1 MTQFLLE
8 GFAENVPKAGKK
20 CWKALQ
26 EKERYGEVSGLL
38 QAHLSLIIDDGQQNG
53 LMTPRGPLYAD
64 EPALVVP

>member
-38 QAHLSLIIDDGQQNG
+38 QAHISLIIDDGQQNR
-53 LMTPRGPLYAD
+53 LMTSRGPLYAD
-64 EPALVVP
+64 EAALVAP

>member
-38 QAHLSLIIDDGQQNG
+38 QAHISLIIDDGQQHG
-53 LMTPRGPLYAD
+53 LMASCGPLYAD
-64 EPALVVP
+64 ESALVVP

>member
-38 QAHLSLIIDDGQQNG
+38 QAHLSLIIDDGQQNR
-53 LMTPRGPLYAD
+53 LMTSRGPLYAD
-64 EPALVVP
+64 EAALVAP

>member
-38 QAHLSLIIDDGQQNG
+38 QTHLSLIIDDGQQNG
-53 LMTPRGPLYAD
+53 LMASRCSLYAD
-64 EPALVVP
+64 EPALVAP

>member
-26 EKERYGEVSGLL
+26 EKERCGEVPFLL
-38 QAHLSLIIDDGQQNG
+38 QYHASTIVDDGQQYG
-53 LMTPRGPLYAD
+53 LMASRGSLYAD
-64 EPALVVP
+64 ESALVVP

>member
-38 QAHLSLIIDDGQQNG
+38 QAHLSLIIDDGQQNR
-53 LMTPRGPLYAD
+53 LMAPRGTLYAD
-64 EPALVVP
+64 ESALVAP

>member
-26 EKERYGEVSGLL
+26 EKKEVWRGSW
-38 QAHLSLIIDDGQQNG
+38 I
-53 LMTPRGPLYAD
+53 TPDSPLPD
-64 EPALVVP
+64 NR

>member
-1 MTQFLLE
+1 MIQFLLE

-53 LMTPRGPLYAD
+53 LMTPRGPLYTD
-64 EPALVVP
+64 ESALVVP

>member
-26 EKERYGEVSGLL
+26 EKERYGEMSGLL
-38 QAHLSLIIDDGQQNG
+38 QAHISLIIDDGQQNR
-53 LMTPRGPLYAD
+53 LMTSRGPLYAD
-64 EPALVVP
+64 EAALVVP

>member
-26 EKERYGEVSGLL
+26 EKKGYGEVPGLL
-38 QAHLSLIIDDGQQNG
+38 QTHLSLIIDDGQQHG
-53 LMTPRGPLYAD
+53 LMASRGSLYAD
-64 EPALVVP
+64 EPALVAP